1 MHVLY
6 RHVHVNV
13 DSRASTPELHNVVEY
28 HFFFCVSG
36 DSEHV
41 ILFVKHL
48 FGLIYES
55 FKKNVIT
62 SIEH

>member
-1 MHVLY
+1 MLIVGLALQNY
-6 RHVHVNV
+6 TMWL
-13 DSRASTPELHNVVEY
+13 STI
-28 HFFFCVSG
+28 FFYVSG